1 MMDFLQDLSK
11 NILVLT
17 ENVSDEV
24 YQPLC
29 QERIVCMFIAVIQ
42 MKTSVEPAHPCY
54 DCIGRGQRTQ
64 KEHSAETI
72 REAWEKCRPLCH
84 NQFRETAWLFMS
96 TNTCLWQAAALIL
109 VSRTPL
115 AASAGTSLLPVACQH
130 QEAVLRSVVV
140 NSKRLV

>member
-1 MMDFLQDLSK
+1 MQ
-11 NILVLT
+11 
-17 ENVSDEV
+17 
-24 YQPLC
+24 
-29 QERIVCMFIAVIQ
+29 
-42 MKTSVEPAHPCY
+42 
-54 DCIGRGQRTQ
+54 
-64 KEHSAETI
+64 
-72 REAWEKCRPLCH
+72 RPLCH

-140 NSKRLV
+140 NSEIGLVSTRLGLMQQCQHLQRSCVHSFMN